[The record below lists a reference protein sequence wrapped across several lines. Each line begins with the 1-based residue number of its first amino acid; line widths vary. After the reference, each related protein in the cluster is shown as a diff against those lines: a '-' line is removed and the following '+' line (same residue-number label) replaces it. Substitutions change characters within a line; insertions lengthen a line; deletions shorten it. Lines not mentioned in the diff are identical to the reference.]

1 MNKVVYLSI
10 GALVGALATG
20 AAFMTFLAFPQIT
33 PDGVAD
39 ITGAPALT
47 EAELDAEDD
56 FLRIDMGKEDAPV
69 AEIKPL
75 KNSGNVRYLSCEKT
89 PELVAY
95 LGKQGTSTYARRRDM
110 NYYLITTSVLATQDC
125 TCTGKMIPVETL
137 MAFEARLMEET
148 KVTQLKELETGQLRD
163 EGRVMQRQAEEL
175 CGGGI

>member
-1 MNKVVYLSI
+1 MQKVVYLAI

-20 AAFMTFLAFPQIT
+20 AAFFAFPQSA
-33 PDGVAD
+33 PDPLAD

-56 FLRIDMGKEDAPV
+56 FLRIDMGKDDAPV
-69 AEIKPL
+69 VEIEPL
-75 KNSGNVRYLSCEKT
+75 KNAGNVRYLSCEKT

-110 NYYLITTSVLATQDC
+110 NFYLITTSVLATQDC

-148 KVTQLKELETGQLRD
+148 KVMQFKDVQTAQLRH